1 MTDVILYTTAGCHLC
16 ELAQDILQSLPTTYK
31 LNIIPTEIGDD
42 DALVERYGIKIPVL
56 MFADNSELNWPF
68 SAQDIE
74 SVILANGKS
83 NDIHGSRS
91 PHSRG

>member
-16 ELAQDILQSLPTTYK
+16 ELAQDILQSLPAKYE

-56 MFADNSELNWPF
+56 KFTDNSELNWPF
-68 SAQDIE
+68 TAQDVE
-74 SVILANGKS
+74 NKLTL
-83 NDIHGSRS
+83 
-91 PHSRG
+91 